1 MSSTQPTDSV
11 WIDLLWEIADSGSQ
25 VGPRGKGTLE
35 ILAKTTVVDM
45 KMPVVTIPQRNLGY
59 KFMAAEAHWILSGDN
74 RVETIAPYSKQIS
87 RFSDDGVRFFGAYG
101 PKVVDQLS
109 YVVDCLVRDEAS
121 RQAVMTIWRERP
133 GSTKDVPCLS
143 GDTELWSPEGQF
155 TLEELSEKFLTGEI
169 DKFPVLSFDPV
180 TRDCR
185 FSWCTNVWKSGRKE
199 TIKITFDDGSSV
211 RCTRDHRFYKKVRR
225 KQEGGA
231 PRTSTT
237 FVEETEAGNLQVGD
251 RLWANSLFRTG
262 KKKRLAFL
270 KNLSKNS
277 SFDNHAMVHTEYAK
291 FRFGCIPD
299 GYDVHHVDNDVDNNS
314 LDNLEL
320 IEHGAHS
327 GLKVQGTLNPAH
339 NETNEQRDKRRMS
352 LRETWIKKGYNVKP
366 IEEYENN
373 HKIVSIE
380 SYGVE
385 DVYDFTVPGDS
396 NAIIGTGVVTHNCT
410 VALQFMIRD
419 GKLNCHATMRSS
431 DAWLGWVYDVFNFSM
446 VAWTVLE
453 QLRMD
458 QRYSNLQVGSLFLTA
473 ASQHLYDSDRDAYES
488 LFESWRSG
496 DWALTLA
503 QYLENYSGVNQN
515 VLQCLDT
522 MRRVGVDEVLS

>member
-11 WIDLLWEIADSGSQ
+11 WIDLLREIADSGSQ

-143 GDTELWSPEGQF
+143 GDTEIWSPEGQF
-155 TLEELSEKFLTGEI
+155 TLEELSERFASGEME
-169 DKFPVLSFDPV
+169 KLPVLSFDPV
-180 TRDCR
+180 SRDCR
-185 FSWCTNVWKSGRKE
+185 ISWCTNVWKSGRKR

-211 RCTRDHRFYKKVRR
+211 RCTEDHRFYRKTRR
-225 KQEGGA
+225 KADGGA
-231 PRTSTT
+231 PRTSVT
-237 FVEETEAGNLQVGD
+237 FVEEVEAGKLKVGE
-251 RLWANSLFRTG
+251 RLWANTIFQTG
-262 KKKRLAFL
+262 RKKRPTFV
-270 KNLSKNS
+270 KNLSKNW
-277 SFDNHAMVHTEYAK
+277 SFDNQGLVHIEYMK
-291 FRFGCIPD
+291 FRSGEIPE
-299 GYDVHHVDNDVDNNS
+299 GFDVHHKDEDVDNNRF
-314 LDNLEL
+314 DNLEML
-320 IEHGAHS
+320 EHGAHA
-327 GLKVQGTLNPAH
+327 GLKVRGLDNPAAR
-339 NETNEQRDKRRMS
+339 ETMEQRDKRRLK
-352 LRETWIKKGYNVKP
+352 LRETFLSKGYSVKSV
-366 IEEYENN
+366 EEYQNN

-380 SYGVE
+380 EYGVE

-396 NAIIGTGVVTHNCT
+396 NAMIGTGIIAHNCT

-431 DAWLGWVYDVFNFSM
+431 DAWLGWVYDVFNFSA

-453 QLRMD
+453 QLRMSQ
-458 QRYSNLQVGSLFLTA
+458 QRSNLQVGSLFLTA

-488 LFESWRSG
+488 LLKSWRSG